1 MNLYAGF
8 KFEARGVSD
17 QFMWLKILANNQTVY
32 DNSAQS
38 SFEVGAHIDFPA
50 TIEFH
55 LSGINVEATTVEN
68 KFIQLKSITLDRIE
82 IEAWKL
88 TPNILSFNNRLEKF
102 QNSYWN
108 ENGIAKLT
116 INDSDPV
123 CWILDYPEL
132 LN

>member
-1 MNLYAGF
+1 MNLYVGF
-8 KFEARGVSD
+8 KFEAQCASG
-17 QFMWLKILANNQTVY
+17 QFMWLKILANNQILY
-32 DNSAQS
+32 DNPAQS
-38 SFEVGAHIDFPA
+38 TFEVGAQINFPA

-55 LSGINVEATTVEN
+55 LSGIDLEASNVEN

-108 ENGIAKLT
+108 ENGIAKLI
-116 INDSDPV
+116 INDSDTV
-123 CWILDYPEL
+123 SWILDYPEL
-132 LN
+132 LY